1 VDIRRNVMADIGQP
15 EEEIIVVPVRE
26 PVKVPQPV

>member
-1 VDIRRNVMADIGQP
+1 MRNANIGAP

-26 PVKVPQPV
+26 PVKQPAEAPA

>member
-1 VDIRRNVMADIGQP
+1 MRNANIGTP

-26 PVKVPQPV
+26 PAKQPVRAPA